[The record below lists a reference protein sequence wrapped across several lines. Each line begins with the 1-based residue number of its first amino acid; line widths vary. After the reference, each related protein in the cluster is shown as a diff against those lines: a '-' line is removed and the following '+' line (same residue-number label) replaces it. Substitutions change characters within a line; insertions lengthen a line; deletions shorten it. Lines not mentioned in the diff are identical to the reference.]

1 MNFVIGVEKMYF
13 YSASSVNRH
22 VSRPVST
29 LRFLHL
35 LGDIYIISIIHPLSI
50 HLLLIPFLCFDLCPN
65 PISYFLIYS
74 VYLWR
79 FPILSPFFY
88 SFSRSL
94 SFPPSDSLYQYY
106 FSSVS
111 FSFSPPSLVFLLTS
125 LFTHTLTY
133 L

>member
-22 VSRPVST
+22 VSRPISPP
-29 LRFLHL
+29 RFLHL
-35 LGDIYIISIIHPLSI
+35 LVYIYNIFIIHPLSI
-50 HLLLIPFLCFDLCPN
+50 HSLFIHFLCFDLYPN

-94 SFPPSDSLYQYY
+94 SFPPSVSLYQCY
-106 FSSVS
+106 FSFVS
-111 FSFSPPSLVFLLTS
+111 FCFSPPSLVFLLIS
-125 LFTHTLTY
+125 LFTHTHTY